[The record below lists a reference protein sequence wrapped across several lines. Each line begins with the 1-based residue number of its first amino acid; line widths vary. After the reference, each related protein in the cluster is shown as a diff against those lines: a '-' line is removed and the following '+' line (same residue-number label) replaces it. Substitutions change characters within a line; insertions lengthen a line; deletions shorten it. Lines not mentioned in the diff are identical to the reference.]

1 MIIKPIG
8 SVELPRKPRRGM
20 DALAFSE
27 SVYRSIQQLRDRV
40 FVVHSQPSKTTEIKR
55 LVLKKGTAANK
66 IQVTDGLVNTQT
78 PTLGGTAIN
87 TDPAPEFT
95 VSASSTWFYIK
106 VVGTFGAPDAYV
118 ITIHT
123 ETSATA
129 PVPDISGT
137 GFTSY
142 ELIGRVDLSGGVAT
156 IVSNREGGDLRVD
169 SFGSANFWWKV

>member
-66 IQVTDGLVNTQT
+66 IQVTDGLVNDQT
-78 PTLGGTAIN
+78 PTLGGTALN
-87 TDPAPEFT
+87 VDPAPEIT
-95 VSASSTWFYIK
+95 ISANTWVWIK
-106 VVGTFGAPDAYV
+106 VVGVFSGPTYT
-118 ITIHT
+118 ITI
-123 ETSATA
+123 ETSTTSSPPSGTA
-129 PVPDISGT
+129 ISTT

-142 ELIGRVDLSGGVAT
+142 RLIGSVEYASGAASILT
-156 IVSNREGGDLRVD
+156 NRGGGDLSVD
-169 SFGSANFWWKV
+169 SFGSANFWWLT